1 MQRPTRDEVRA
12 EFVDIAARLFAEN
25 GFVAT
30 SLEDIAHQ
38 AGYSKAA
45 VLYHFGSKDDLLV
58 AVMAQHIEAT
68 LALVDE
74 LEQQPDG
81 PDRVEHVIDRLVTF
95 ALQRRPVGP
104 LALSPAHDVVTAM
117 ARHPD
122 LLVRF
127 AEARERM
134 GRLLAG
140 PDATLDQRVR
150 LTVAFA
156 GIPAVLIELRDLKAE
171 QLHGPLSDVLRDA
184 IHTKETPC

>member
-1 MQRPTRDEVRA
+1 MQRPTRDDVRA
-12 EFVDIAARLFAEN
+12 EFVDIAARLFAEH

-58 AVMAQHIEAT
+58 AVMEQHLDAT
-68 LALVDE
+68 VALVDE
-74 LEQQPDG
+74 LEGHSAG
-81 PDRVEHVIDRLVTF
+81 PERVEHVIDRLVTF

-104 LALSPAHDVVTAM
+104 LALSPAHDVATAM

-127 AEARERM
+127 AQARERL

-140 PDATLDQRVR
+140 PEATLDQRVR

-156 GIPAVLIELRDLKAE
+156 GIPAVLIEMRDLPAE
-171 QLHGPLSDVLRDA
+171 QLHGPLADVLRDA
-184 IHTKETPC
+184 IDTKER